1 MSAGRNSRAFED
13 SEESSVDTMLS
24 MPIAVP
30 AITEQHLSVDASE
43 CPKEGEIEDLP
54 CELLAS
60 MLSMPSWT
68 EAGSEFALG
77 ASAPS
82 ESGSSDGAEDCWN
95 LDSKGKAVS
104 PAQEARLADAQA
116 AAQARYGSS
125 SSSSSSSI
133 SSRGGEKPKQGWMAQ
148 KVKTFF
154 AGSGTGSRAAGG
166 HMLDGAG
173 SDRWGSKNSKRRSS
187 TGIFGFGSG
196 RSGGG
201 GGGGGSGGG
210 GGGGG
215 GGGEE
220 GSRMPS
226 EGELREISERFD
238 AFRTMVS
245 SKIADGWAYDQ
256 AARTLSRDG
265 RSFPI
270 DVPSVTDLKQL

>member
-210 GGGGG
+210 GGGRSASDVATTATTGITYN
-215 GGGEE
+215 
-220 GSRMPS
+220 GSGHTS
-226 EGELREISERFD
+226 NIS
-238 AFRTMVS
+238 
-245 SKIADGWAYDQ
+245 
-256 AARTLSRDG
+256 L
-265 RSFPI
+265 
-270 DVPSVTDLKQL
+270 VPSGNSVTLVVQEGGVLGVGLIQLPPNVDTQ